1 MPTWPRLRRKGEACV
16 CVRIEKGERDPRSQR
31 PNPVGNPNSIRAF
44 VPTRFSKNDHD
55 SHLLDCADTLI
66 KARAR
71 LSRKQSESPIAPA
84 HSTPPLHFAS
94 DSRVPQAVWS
104 CKLYWFRIKYAAGP
118 CRFLLTVHPC
128 PLPAAR
134 GACIKQHVPRAT
146 ALYALSLTR
155 SCRRPPQHPLG

>member
-1 MPTWPRLRRKGEACV
+1 MGARWKRKALIEQRHADMAASQAQGRSVRV
-16 CVRIEKGERDPRSQR
+16 CAGIEKGERDPRSQR

-94 DSRVPQAVWS
+94 DSRVPQA
-104 CKLYWFRIKYAAGP
+104 
-118 CRFLLTVHPC
+118 
-128 PLPAAR
+128 
-134 GACIKQHVPRAT
+134 
-146 ALYALSLTR
+146 ALVL
-155 SCRRPPQHPLG
+155 